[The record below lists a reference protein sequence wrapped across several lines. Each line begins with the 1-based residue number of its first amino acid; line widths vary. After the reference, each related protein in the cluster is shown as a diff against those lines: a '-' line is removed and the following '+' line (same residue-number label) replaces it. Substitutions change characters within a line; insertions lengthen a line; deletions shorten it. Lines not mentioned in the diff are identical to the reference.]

1 MYKKK
6 ATDRIYKEGEEFA
19 LIQVDNNWEQ
29 TDTPNEALK
38 GEGFEPVKQG
48 RAKKDEGA
56 E

>member
-1 MYKKK
+1 MFKKK

-38 GEGFEPVKQG
+38 GEEFETVKQV
-48 RAKKDEGA
+48 RAKKEEGA